1 MVATGKIMKILNRHL
16 THQVGFH
23 ILLVL
28 GITAI
33 VDLMTSML
41 NAWSY
46 DLQSDYQWYE
56 ASQYVLM
63 TLPIRLYELFPLITL
78 IGCLS
83 GLGGLANQSELT
95 IMRAAGLSIGS
106 ITKRVLVPVSVILML
121 VALVG
126 ELVLPSVGQYAETYR
141 AELSKNA
148 TSTKYGIWHREGNRY
163 LYIASAHK
171 NGDLGAVT
179 AFEFS
184 EAGHPQ
190 QQIHGESG
198 LYNGNGWTLN
208 GVKTST
214 LKTDQL
220 LVDTQTDI
228 LWATDMTPKQL
239 QQLGSTPNQMGLFE
253 LIKYKGYLS
262 SQGIDTSSY
271 ELALW
276 NKLLMPL
283 MALSLVLVA
292 VSFIFGPLRAVAT
305 GTRVFIGV
313 LVGLLIKISQNILG
327 PSSLIFGFDPAIAA
341 LLPVAVTTLLGV
353 VLLRRVF

>member
-1 MVATGKIMKILNRHL
+1 MKILNRHL
-16 THQVGFH
+16 RNQVSFH

-41 NAWSY
+41 SAWSY
-46 DLQSDYQWYE
+46 ELQGNYQWYE
-56 ASQYVLM
+56 ATQYVLM

-95 IMRAAGLSIGS
+95 IMRGAGLSVGG
-106 ITKRVLVPVSVILML
+106 ITKRVLAPVSIILMV
-121 VALVG
+121 VATVG
-126 ELVLPSVGQYAETYR
+126 EFVLPSVGQYAETYR

-171 NGDLGAVT
+171 NGNLGPVT
-179 AFEFS
+179 AFEYS
-184 EAGHPQ
+184 DTGQPVR
-190 QQIHGESG
+190 QIHGDSG
-198 LYNGNGWTLN
+198 RYNGKGWTLN
-208 GVKTST
+208 DVQTSK
-214 LKTDQL
+214 LGPEQL
-220 LVDTQTDI
+220 SVGIQSDF

-239 QQLGSTPNQMGLFE
+239 QQLGSTPSQMGLFE
-253 LIKYKGYLS
+253 LIKYKRYLS
-262 SQGIDTSSY
+262 NQGIDTASY
-271 ELALW
+271 QLALW

-292 VSFIFGPLRAVAT
+292 VSFIFGPLRAVST

-313 LVGLLIKISQNILG
+313 MVGLLIKISQNILG

-341 LLPVAVTTLLGV
+341 ILPVALTTLLGV
-353 VLLRRVF
+353 LLLRRVF